1 MKPYKIE
8 FYIYAES
15 EEEAREV
22 ERAAHAFVSSN
33 YQQGII
39 VSARKLIDALSRFK
53 DNFFVKTFLR

>member
-8 FYIYAES
+8 FYIYAEG

>member
-8 FYIYAES
+8 FYMYAES
-15 EEEAREV
+15 EEGAREV

>member
-8 FYIYAES
+8 FYIYADS
-15 EEEAREV
+15 EEEIREA

-39 VSARKLIDALSRFK
+39 VSARKITDALNRFK

>member
-15 EEEAREV
+15 EKEAREV
-22 ERAAHAFVSSN
+22 ERAAYAFVSSN

>member
-15 EEEAREV
+15 EKEAREV

>member
-8 FYIYAES
+8 FYIYADS
-15 EEEAREV
+15 EAEAREV

-39 VSARKLIDALSRFK
+39 VSARKITDALNRFK